1 MKRIKKHFLIFLRY
15 LKMDIMYDM
24 TSRTN
29 FLIMLGVEVFYTVA
43 FLLFFN
49 VLYGNIKTLAGWT
62 YYEMLLL
69 LGFDAVMSELLV
81 GFIFANGANALP
93 KRVLTGYVDYFLLKP
108 VSNILFLMVLQ
119 PYFPSIFSTGFGFIL
134 MGIALSHLTISLS
147 ITNIVG
153 ALIITCCGFLISAC
167 IMITISSLAFVFA
180 NAQLL
185 PRIGFMSTISFSGRP
200 HQMYNTLLLKSVFFL
215 ILPAVF
221 LSSVPVYS
229 LTHTVS
235 FKLLILAV
243 TLSCLFVFLTKKI
256 WDAVIT
262 NYTSASS

>member
-1 MKRIKKHFLIFLRY
+1 MKRINKHFLIFLRY

-29 FLIMLGVEVFYTVA
+29 FLIMLGVELFYTVA

-49 VLYGNIKTLAGWT
+49 ILYGNIKTLAGWS

-69 LGFDAVMSELLV
+69 LGFDTVMSELLV
-81 GFIFANGANALP
+81 GIIFANGANALP

-108 VSNILFLMVLQ
+108 VSSILFLMVLQ
-119 PYFPSIFSTGFGFIL
+119 PYFPSIFATGFGFLL
-134 MGIALSHLTISLS
+134 MGIALPHLTIPLT
-147 ITNIVG
+147 ITNILG
-153 ALIITCCGFLISAC
+153 TLIITCCGFMISAC
-167 IMITISSLAFVFA
+167 IMITISSLAFIFA
-180 NAQLL
+180 NTLL

-200 HQMYNTLLLKSVFFL
+200 HQIYNTLLLKSVFFL

-229 LTHTVS
+229 FTHGVS
-235 FKLLILAV
+235 FKLLILALI
-243 TLSCLFVFLTKKI
+243 LSCLFIFLTKKI
-256 WDAVIT
+256 WDTMIT